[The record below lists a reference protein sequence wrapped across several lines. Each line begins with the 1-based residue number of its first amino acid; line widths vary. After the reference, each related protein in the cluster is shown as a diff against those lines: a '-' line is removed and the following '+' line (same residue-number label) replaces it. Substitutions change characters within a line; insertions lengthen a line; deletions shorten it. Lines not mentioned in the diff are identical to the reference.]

1 MPASVVKLS
10 DSAQPP
16 QLWRLG
22 LPLLFNALLG
32 LFTTLFDALV
42 LSWHSQEAAASVS
55 IANQILTPIY
65 DLSLIVG
72 VGAVVLVSKALGQAD
87 APHARH
93 LSSVAILAN
102 TMFGVLVGLVLWVL
116 APWLVA
122 MVDTPQALRGGVEY
136 YIRLIAWAMPFNA
149 CLLAAMSCLRAFAM
163 GRMVLYLG
171 LLAFPG
177 YALLSA
183 VLVLGVGPIPALG
196 VEGSALATLL
206 IRVLAV
212 GVLLVLLPCAAGLN
226 WPGWGSLLH
235 ARDHIIRMVRIASPS
250 VLDNVSYGFYQ
261 LLLLGF
267 IAGLGVT
274 AVVGR
279 FYALTLGAFLAVIVV
294 AISQSNE
301 VIVGHLAGKGQW
313 AEVNRQVW
321 RSGAWAVGLASSC
334 AVLVWAFSDVLL
346 KAVHADE
353 QVAATVRQ
361 LMWLTIF
368 IQPLTGL
375 NTVLF
380 HSLRVKGD
388 VMLPVICSQ
397 VVMWGL
403 AVPVAWWLSVV
414 QGMGVVGLWYA
425 FLIEEACK
433 TAVMVWRWF
442 AHQDDHL
449 PVRVME
455 LRHE

>member
-1 MPASVVKLS
+1 M
-10 DSAQPP
+10 
-16 QLWRLG
+16 WRLG
-22 LPLLFNALLG
+22 LPLLLNALLG
-32 LFTTLFDALV
+32 LFTSLVDAV
-42 LSWHSQEAAASVS
+42 ILSRYSKEAAATVS
-55 IANQILTPIY
+55 IANQILTPVY

-87 APHARH
+87 AMHARH
-93 LSSVAILAN
+93 VSGVAILAN
-102 TMFGVLVGLVLWVL
+102 TLFGVLVGLVLWLL
-116 APWLVA
+116 APWLVVL
-122 MVDTPQALRGGVEY
+122 VDTPQALRGSAEH

-183 VLVLGVGPIPALG
+183 VLVMGLGPIPALG
-196 VEGSALATLL
+196 VEGSAWATVL

-212 GVLLVLLPCAAGLN
+212 GVLLMLLPRATGVL
-226 WPGWGSLLH
+226 WPGWGSLVQ
-235 ARDHIIRMVRIASPS
+235 ARGQLVRMVRIASPS

-261 LLLLGF
+261 LLLLSF
-267 IAGLGVT
+267 VAGLGVT

-301 VIVGHLAGKGQW
+301 VIVGHLAGQDRW
-313 AEVNRQVW
+313 AEANRQVW

-353 QVAATVRQ
+353 QVSATVRQ

-403 AVPVAWWLSVV
+403 AVPMAWWLSAV

-449 PVRVME
+449 PVRAME
-455 LRHE
+455 LQHE